1 LPDDAVGFARS
12 FRVIGVATPTS
23 AVVERPEVVNE
34 MHAARL
40 GGSPRSPREPDG
52 NPVAHGAADIAIVP
66 FWDGETKP
74 GTPGGYSVLERAI
87 RAREDLMTE
96 NTATLKIS
104 GMTCASCVAR
114 VEKRL
119 TRLDGVVAEV
129 NLATE
134 KASVR
139 FPEAVSVDDLV
150 AAVESA
156 GYSAALAPEKRAQAS
171 APGGPPARQTD
182 PLRTRLLASALLSLP
197 VVVLAM
203 VPAWQFTNWQ
213 WLSLALAAPVV
224 VWGGHPFHRATWANL
239 RHGAL
244 TMDTLITLGT
254 GAAFVWSLWALFFGT
269 AGMPG
274 MSHEFRLFTPDAD
287 AASAIYLEV
296 AAGVTVFLLL
306 GRYLEQRSKRTA
318 GQALRALLEL
328 GARDVTVLRPG
339 TTEALRE
346 ITIPID
352 DLAVGDLFV
361 VRPGET
367 VATDGVVESGT
378 AAVDESMLT
387 GESLPVDVS
396 AGDNVTGATIAGGGR
411 LVVRATRVGSDTKL
425 AQMARLVEAAQLGK
439 GRVQRLADRISAIFV
454 PVVLVIA
461 AVVLVAWALTGNP
474 VSSGFTA
481 AVAVLIIACPC
492 ALGLATPVALLVGTS
507 RGAQSGI
514 LITGPEALERARGID
529 MVVLDKTGTVT
540 TGVMTLTDVT
550 ATDDAALF
558 RAASLEAFSE
568 HPIARALVAG
578 AGLDALLP
586 VTGFVSASGLGVT
599 GAVDGVHVV
608 VGRPLFAAEHGC
620 AMPAGLADAVSAAE
634 STGATVVVAGWDGE
648 VRGVFAVSDRVKPGA
663 RAAVDRL
670 RRQGLT
676 PILLTGDNERAANR
690 VAAEVGI
697 DRVIAGV
704 LPEQKVD
711 EVLRLQAAGHRVAMV
726 GDGVN
731 DAAALAAA
739 DLGLAMGTGTDA
751 AMSAADIT
759 LVRAELDAVADAVA
773 LSRRTLGT
781 IHGNLFWAFA
791 YNVAALPLAAFGLLN
806 PMVAGAAMAFS
817 SVFVVL
823 NSLRLR
829 RFRLGG

>member
-1 LPDDAVGFARS
+1 
-12 FRVIGVATPTS
+12 
-23 AVVERPEVVNE
+23 
-34 MHAARL
+34 
-40 GGSPRSPREPDG
+40 
-52 NPVAHGAADIAIVP
+52 
-66 FWDGETKP
+66 
-74 GTPGGYSVLERAI
+74 
-87 RAREDLMTE
+87 MTE
-96 NTATLKIS
+96 NTATLEIS

-134 KASVR
+134 KARVR
-139 FPEAVSVDDLV
+139 YPDAISIDELV

-156 GYSAALAPEKRAQAS
+156 GYSATLAPEKRAKAS
-171 APGGPPARQTD
+171 APKDVPARAPD
-182 PLRTRLLASALLSLP
+182 PLRPRLLVSALLTLP

-203 VPAWQFTNWQ
+203 VPAWQFANWQ

-224 VWGGHPFHRATWANL
+224 VWGGYPFHRATWVNL

-244 TMDTLITLGT
+244 TMDTLITMGT
-254 GAAFVWSLWALFFGT
+254 GAAFLWSLWALFFGT

-274 MSHEFRLFTPDAD
+274 MTHEFRLFTPGAD
-287 AASAIYLEV
+287 ATSAIYLEV

-306 GRYLEQRSKRTA
+306 GRYLERRSKRTA
-318 GQALRALLEL
+318 GQALGALLEL

-339 TTEALRE
+339 ADAPRE
-346 ITIPID
+346 TTIPID

-361 VRPGET
+361 VRPGEKI
-367 VATDGVVESGT
+367 ATDGVVESGS

-387 GESLPVDVS
+387 GESLPVDVA
-396 AGDNVTGATIAGGGR
+396 AGSSVTGATIAGGGR

-439 GRVQRLADRISAIFV
+439 GRVQRLADRLSAIFV
-454 PVVLVIA
+454 PVVIA
-461 AVVLVAWALTGNP
+461 LAVAVLAAWVLTGNP

-529 MVVLDKTGTVT
+529 VVVLDKTGTVT
-540 TGVMTLTDVT
+540 TGAMTLTAVSE
-550 ATDDAALF
+550 TDDSALL

-578 AGLDALLP
+578 AGPDALLP

-599 GAVDGVHVV
+599 GTVDGVHVV
-608 VGRPLFAAEHGC
+608 VGRPRFAAEHGC
-620 AMPAGLADAVSAAE
+620 AMPVALAGAVASAEA
-634 STGATVVVAGWDGE
+634 SGATVVIAGWEGE
-648 VRGVFAVSDRVKPGA
+648 VRGVFAVSDGVQPGA
-663 RAAVDRL
+663 RAAIDRL

-676 PILLTGDNERAANR
+676 PVLLTGDNERAAHR

-711 EVLRLQAAGHRVAMV
+711 EVRRLQKAGHRVAMV

-731 DAAALAAA
+731 DAAALATA

-759 LVRAELDAVADAVA
+759 LVRAELGAVADAVA

-829 RFRLGG
+829 RFRPGG

>member
-1 LPDDAVGFARS
+1 
-12 FRVIGVATPTS
+12 
-23 AVVERPEVVNE
+23 
-34 MHAARL
+34 
-40 GGSPRSPREPDG
+40 
-52 NPVAHGAADIAIVP
+52 
-66 FWDGETKP
+66 
-74 GTPGGYSVLERAI
+74 
-87 RAREDLMTE
+87 MTE
-96 NTATLKIS
+96 NTATLEIS

-119 TRLDGVVAEV
+119 TRLDGVAAEV

-139 FPEAVSVDDLV
+139 YPDAISVDELV
-150 AAVESA
+150 AAVEAA
-156 GYSAALAPEKRAQAS
+156 GYSAAIVPEKRVQAS
-171 APGGPPARQTD
+171 GPEPRANRESD
-182 PLRTRLLASALLSLP
+182 PLRTRLLVSAILSVP
-197 VVVLAM
+197 VVILAM

-224 VWGGHPFHRATWANL
+224 VWGGYPFHRATWVNL

-244 TMDTLITLGT
+244 TMDTLITMGT
-254 GAAFVWSLWALFFGT
+254 GAAFAWSIWALFFGS

-274 MSHEFRLFTPDAD
+274 MAHEFRLFTPDAD
-287 AASAIYLEV
+287 ATSAIYLEV
-296 AAGVTVFLLL
+296 ASGVTVFLLL

-328 GARDVTVLRPG
+328 GARDVTVLRPD
-339 TTEALRE
+339 APADASRE
-346 ITIPID
+346 TTIPID

-361 VRPGET
+361 VRPGEKI
-367 VATDGVVESGT
+367 ATDGVVQSGF

-387 GESLPVDVS
+387 GESLPVDVRT
-396 AGDNVTGATIAGGGR
+396 GDSVTGATIAGGGR

-454 PVVLVIA
+454 PAVIALAVLVLA
-461 AVVLVAWALTGNP
+461 AWVLTGNP

-529 MVVLDKTGTVT
+529 VIVLDKTGTVT
-540 TGVMTLTDVT
+540 TGVMALTDVT
-550 ATDDAALF
+550 ATDDTALS

-578 AGLDALLP
+578 AATHSLRP

-599 GAVDGVHVV
+599 GTVDGAHVV
-608 VGRPLFAAEHGC
+608 VGRPAFAADHGC
-620 AMPAGLADAVSAAE
+620 AMPTSLAAAVATAEAA
-634 STGATVVVAGWDGE
+634 GATVVVAGWDGE

-663 RAAVDRL
+663 LAAVDRL
-670 RRQGLT
+670 KRQGLT
-676 PILLTGDNERAANR
+676 PVLLTGDNERAANR
-690 VAAEVGI
+690 VATEVGI

-711 EVLRLQAAGHRVAMV
+711 EVQRLQAAGHRVAMV

-731 DAAALAAA
+731 DAAALATA

-759 LVRAELDAVADAVA
+759 LVRAELGAVADAVA

-829 RFRLGG
+829 RFRPGD

>member
-1 LPDDAVGFARS
+1 L
-12 FRVIGVATPTS
+12 S
-23 AVVERPEVVNE
+23 AKS
-34 MHAARL
+34 AQ
-40 GGSPRSPREPDG
+40 
-52 NPVAHGAADIAIVP
+52 
-66 FWDGETKP
+66 
-74 GTPGGYSVLERAI
+74 
-87 RAREDLMTE
+87 EDLMTE
-96 NTATLKIS
+96 NTATLEIS

-119 TRLDGVVAEV
+119 TRLDGVSAEV

-139 FPEAVSVDDLV
+139 YPDAVSVDDLV
-150 AAVESA
+150 AAVEAA
-156 GYSAALAPEKRAQAS
+156 GYTATLAPEKHAPAS
-171 APGGPPARQTD
+171 DVPDGPLPASD
-182 PLRTRLLASALLSLP
+182 PLRTRLLVSALLSLP

-213 WLSLALAAPVV
+213 WLSIALAAPVV
-224 VWGGHPFHRATWANL
+224 IWGGYPFHRATWRNL

-244 TMDTLITLGT
+244 TMDTLITMGT
-254 GAAFVWSLWALFFGT
+254 GAAFFWSLWALFFGM

-274 MSHEFRLFTPDAD
+274 MTHEFRFFTPDAD
-287 AASAIYLEV
+287 ATSAIYLEV

-339 TTEALRE
+339 TTPVET
-346 ITIPID
+346 TIPID
-352 DLAVGDLFV
+352 DLAIGDLFV

-367 VATDGVVESGT
+367 IAADGVVESGT

-387 GESLPVDVS
+387 GESLPVDV
-396 AGDNVTGATIAGGGR
+396 APGDIVTGATIAGGGR
-411 LVVRATRVGSDTKL
+411 LIVKATRVGSDTKL

-439 GRVQRLADRISAIFV
+439 GRVQRLADRVSAIFV
-454 PVVLVIA
+454 PVVIVLAVI
-461 AVVLVAWALTGNP
+461 VLGAWVLTGNP

-514 LITGPEALERARGID
+514 LITGPEALERAHGID
-529 MVVLDKTGTVT
+529 TIVLDKTGTVT
-540 TGVMTLTDVT
+540 SGIMTLSDVT
-550 ATDDAALF
+550 ATDDTALR

-578 AGLDALLP
+578 AGPDTLRA
-586 VTGFVSASGLGVT
+586 VTEFVSAAGLGVT
-599 GAVDGVHVV
+599 GTVDGVHVV
-608 VGRPLFAAEHGC
+608 VGRPQFAAEQGC
-620 AMPAGLADAVSAAE
+620 VMPAALAGAVATAE
-634 STGATVVVAGWDGE
+634 ASGATVVVTGWGGE
-648 VRGVFAVSDRVKPGA
+648 VRGVFAVSDRVQPGA
-663 RAAVDRL
+663 RAAVERL
-670 RRQGLT
+670 RRLGLT
-676 PILLTGDNERAANR
+676 PVLLTGDNERAAHH

-704 LPEQKVD
+704 LPEQKVA
-711 EVLRLQAAGHRVAMV
+711 EVRRLQAAGHRVAMV

-731 DAAALAAA
+731 DAAALATA
-739 DLGLAMGTGTDA
+739 DLGIAMGTGTDA
-751 AMSAADIT
+751 AMSAADVT
-759 LVRAELDAVADAVA
+759 LVRAELGAVADAIA

-817 SVFVVL
+817 SLFVVG

-829 RFRLGG
+829 RFRPGH

>member
-1 LPDDAVGFARS
+1 
-12 FRVIGVATPTS
+12 
-23 AVVERPEVVNE
+23 
-34 MHAARL
+34 
-40 GGSPRSPREPDG
+40 
-52 NPVAHGAADIAIVP
+52 
-66 FWDGETKP
+66 
-74 GTPGGYSVLERAI
+74 
-87 RAREDLMTE
+87 MTE
-96 NTATLKIS
+96 NTATLEIS

-139 FPEAVSVDDLV
+139 FPEAVSIDDLV

-156 GYSAALAPEKRAQAS
+156 GYSATLAPEKPAQAS
-171 APGGPPARQTD
+171 APVSPPARQAD
-182 PLRTRLLASALLSLP
+182 PLRTRLLVSALLSLP

-224 VWGGHPFHRATWANL
+224 VWGGYPFHRATWANL

-254 GAAFVWSLWALFFGT
+254 GAAFAWSLWALFFGT

-274 MSHEFRLFTPDAD
+274 MTHEFRLFTPDAD
-287 AASAIYLEV
+287 AASTIYLEV

-328 GARDVTVLRPG
+328 GAREVTVLRPG
-339 TTEALRE
+339 ATETPRE
-346 ITIPID
+346 TTIPID

-367 VATDGVVESGT
+367 IATDGVVQSGF

-454 PVVLVIA
+454 PVVLVLA
-461 AVVLVAWALTGNP
+461 VVVLVAWVLTGNP

-540 TGVMTLTDVT
+540 TGVLTLTDVT
-550 ATDDAALF
+550 ATDDAALI
-558 RAASLEAFSE
+558 RAASLEALSE
-568 HPIARALVAG
+568 HPIARAIVDG
-578 AGLDALLP
+578 AGPDAP
-586 VTGFVSASGLGVT
+586 MAVTGFVSASGLGVT
-599 GAVDGVHVV
+599 GTVDGVHVV
-608 VGRPLFAAEHGC
+608 VGRPHFAAEHGC
-620 AMPAGLADAVSAAE
+620 AMPAGLADAVSTAE

-676 PILLTGDNERAANR
+676 PILLTGDNERAAHR
-690 VAAEVGI
+690 VAADVGI

-711 EVLRLQAAGHRVAMV
+711 EVRRLQAAGHRVAMV

-806 PMVAGAAMAFS
+806 PMIAGAAMAFS

-829 RFRLGG
+829 RIRIGG

>member
-1 LPDDAVGFARS
+1 MA
-12 FRVIGVATPTS
+12 
-23 AVVERPEVVNE
+23 
-34 MHAARL
+34 
-40 GGSPRSPREPDG
+40 
-52 NPVAHGAADIAIVP
+52 
-66 FWDGETKP
+66 
-74 GTPGGYSVLERAI
+74 
-87 RAREDLMTE
+87 E
-96 NTATLKIS
+96 NTATLEIS

-119 TRLDGVVAEV
+119 GRLDGVVAEV

-139 FPEAVSVDDLV
+139 YPDAVSIDDLV

-156 GYSAALAPEKRAQAS
+156 GYVAALAPEKRVEAS
-171 APGGPPARQTD
+171 EPPARESD
-182 PLRTRLLASALLSLP
+182 PLRTRLLVSALLSLP

-203 VPAWQFTNWQ
+203 VPAWQFPNWQ
-213 WLSLALAAPVV
+213 WLSLTLAAPVV
-224 VWGGHPFHRATWANL
+224 IWGGYPFHRATWLNL
-239 RHGAL
+239 RHGSL
-244 TMDTLITLGT
+244 TMDTLITMGT
-254 GAAFVWSLWALFFGT
+254 GAAFLWSLWALFFGS

-274 MSHEFRLFTPDAD
+274 MTHEFRLFTPDAD

-328 GARDVTVLRPG
+328 GAKDVTVLRHG
-339 TTEALRE
+339 ASLET
-346 ITIPID
+346 TIPID
-352 DLAVGDLFV
+352 DLVVGDLFV
-361 VRPGET
+361 VRPGESI
-367 VATDGVVESGT
+367 ATDGVVESGF

-387 GESLPVDVS
+387 GESLPVDVT
-396 AGDNVTGATIAGGGR
+396 AGDSVTGATIAGGGR
-411 LVVRATRVGSDTKL
+411 LVVRATRVGSDTQL

-454 PVVLVIA
+454 PVVIALAA
-461 AVVLVAWALTGNP
+461 AVLAAWVLTGNP

-529 MVVLDKTGTVT
+529 MIVLDKTGTVT
-540 TGVMTLTDVT
+540 TGVMTLTGVT
-550 ATDDAALF
+550 ATDATALI
-558 RAASLEAFSE
+558 RAASLEAHSE
-568 HPIARALVAG
+568 HPIARALVTG
-578 AGLDALLP
+578 AGPDPLLT
-586 VTGFVSASGLGVT
+586 VTGFASASGLGVSGT
-599 GAVDGVHVV
+599 VDGVSVV
-608 VGRPLFAAEHGC
+608 VGRPRFAAEHGC
-620 AMPAGLADAVSAAE
+620 AMPAVLADAVSTAE
-634 STGATVVVAGWDGE
+634 DSGATVVVAGWGGE
-648 VRGVFAVSDRVKPGA
+648 VRGVFAVSDEVKPGA

-676 PILLTGDNERAANR
+676 PILLTGDNERAAHR

-711 EVLRLQAAGHRVAMV
+711 EVRRLQEAGHRVAMV

-731 DAAALAAA
+731 DAAALATA

-759 LVRAELDAVADAVA
+759 LVRAELGAVADAVA

-817 SVFVVL
+817 SLFVVG

-829 RFRLGG
+829 RFSPGA

>member
-1 LPDDAVGFARS
+1 MA
-12 FRVIGVATPTS
+12 
-23 AVVERPEVVNE
+23 
-34 MHAARL
+34 
-40 GGSPRSPREPDG
+40 
-52 NPVAHGAADIAIVP
+52 
-66 FWDGETKP
+66 
-74 GTPGGYSVLERAI
+74 
-87 RAREDLMTE
+87 E
-96 NTATLKIS
+96 NTATLEIS

-119 TRLDGVVAEV
+119 GRLDGVVAEV

-139 FPEAVSVDDLV
+139 YPDAVSVDDLV

-156 GYSAALAPEKRAQAS
+156 GYSAVLAPEKRAETS
-171 APGGPPARQTD
+171 ESPAREAD
-182 PLRTRLLASALLSLP
+182 PLRTRLLVSALFSLP

-203 VPAWQFTNWQ
+203 VPAWQFPNWQ
-213 WLSLALAAPVV
+213 WLSLTLAAPVV
-224 VWGGHPFHRATWANL
+224 VWGGYPFHRATWVNL
-239 RHGAL
+239 RHRSL
-244 TMDTLITLGT
+244 TMDTLITMGT
-254 GAAFVWSLWALFFGT
+254 GAAFLWSLWALFFGT

-274 MSHEFRLFTPDAD
+274 MTHEFRLFTPDAG
-287 AASAIYLEV
+287 AASTIYLEV

-328 GARDVTVLRPG
+328 GARDVTVLRHG
-339 TTEALRE
+339 TSREA
-346 ITIPID
+346 TIPID

-361 VRPGET
+361 VRPGERI
-367 VATDGVVESGT
+367 ATDGVVESGF

-387 GESLPVDVS
+387 GESLPVDVT
-396 AGDNVTGATIAGGGR
+396 AGDSVTGATVASGGR
-411 LVVRATRVGSDTKL
+411 LVVRATRVGSATKL

-454 PVVLVIA
+454 PVVIVLA
-461 AVVLVAWALTGNP
+461 AVVLVAWVLTGNP
-474 VSSGFTA
+474 VASGFTA

-529 MVVLDKTGTVT
+529 MIVLDKTGTVT
-540 TGVMTLTDVT
+540 TGVMTLTGVT
-550 ATDDAALF
+550 VTDDMALR
-558 RAASLEAFSE
+558 RAASLEAHSE

-578 AGLDALLP
+578 AGPVPLLP
-586 VTGFVSASGLGVT
+586 VTGFASASGLGVT
-599 GAVDGVHVV
+599 GTVDGLHVV
-608 VGRPLFAAEHGC
+608 VGRPRFAAEHGC
-620 AMPAGLADAVSAAE
+620 AMSAVLADAVSAAE
-634 STGATVVVAGWDGE
+634 TSGATVVVAGWHGE
-648 VRGVFAVSDRVKPGA
+648 VRGVFAVSDSVKPGA

-676 PILLTGDNERAANR
+676 PILVTGDNERAAHR

-711 EVLRLQAAGHRVAMV
+711 EVRRLQGSGHRVAMV

-731 DAAALAAA
+731 DAAALATA
-739 DLGLAMGTGTDA
+739 DLGIAMGTGTDA

-759 LVRAELDAVADAVA
+759 LVRAELGAVPDAVA
-773 LSRRTLGT
+773 LSRRTLST

-791 YNVAALPLAAFGLLN
+791 YNVAAIPLAAFGLLN

-817 SVFVVL
+817 SLFVVL

-829 RFRLGG
+829 HFAPGA